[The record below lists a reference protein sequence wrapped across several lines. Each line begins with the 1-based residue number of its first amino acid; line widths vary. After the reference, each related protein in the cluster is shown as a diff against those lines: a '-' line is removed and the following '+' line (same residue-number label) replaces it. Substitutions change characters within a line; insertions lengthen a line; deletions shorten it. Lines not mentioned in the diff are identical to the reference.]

1 MFCENGDELERISLS
16 LFFFLFHLAP
26 GANFPVR
33 CVRAVPEEARPG
45 ARRVGLGAT
54 GAGRG
59 GLGGSVGAH
68 SLRGGSHGAGDDALL
83 VAHTTAGRAL
93 RHTFLETQVKV

>member
-1 MFCENGDELERISLS
+1 MRFFFFFF
-16 LFFFLFHLAP
+16 FFFLFHLAP
-26 GANFPVR
+26 GANFPVG

-45 ARRVGLGAT
+45 ARRVGLRAT

-59 GLGGSVGAH
+59 GLGGSVRVH
-68 SLRGGSHGAGDDALL
+68 SLRGGRHGAGDDALL

-93 RHTFLETQVKV
+93 RHIFSQTQN